1 MARTSEF
8 QTIRSE
14 GGLLP
19 SDLLRR
25 VLDPRAKLEGT
36 SPESYGLP
44 QGERL
49 NEVITQSWNRLCR
62 HWAEFRRIAE
72 SLPAGEA
79 ATGPT
84 NDKWTLPLLREL
96 GFGTLPSSAAREIEG
111 RSYPIARFHGPVP
124 LHLVGCGL
132 NLDRR
137 TAGARGAASSNPH
150 GMVQEFLNRSQG
162 HLWAIVSNGRQL
174 RVLRDN
180 QALSRQS
187 FIEFDLEAMFG
198 GQVYPDF
205 VLMWMVAHVS
215 RFLPREGD
223 KAESCLLE
231 RWTKIADE
239 EGTRALGELR
249 GSVAKALQVLGAGF
263 TGNPRNTALH
273 TALSTNQ
280 LTPAELHAELL
291 RIVYRLIFLFVAEDR
306 QIEGQPL
313 LHPRDKSD
321 AAHIARE
328 RYARH
333 YGTARL
339 RELAGSIRGSRH
351 GDLWHQFKML
361 AKLLSDDPK
370 LDTARSAL
378 ALPVLGGF
386 LWNESTTPHLND
398 AELTNHDFLE
408 VLRRLAFTRQGK
420 ALRSVDFRNL
430 GAEELGGVYETL
442 LELTP
447 QVSGGGRKFEF
458 AEFSGNERKTSGSY
472 YTPDSLVQCL
482 LDSALDPVVNEA
494 IAGRAPREAEA
505 AILNL
510 KICDP
515 AVGSG
520 HFLVGAAHRMARH
533 LARVRALAEGESEP
547 SPLHYQHALRD
558 VIGRCLYGVD
568 INPMSAELCR
578 VGLWLEAMEP
588 GKPLSFLDHHIRV
601 GNSLLGATPELVT
614 AGLPDEAFSAIE
626 GDDKAACTE
635 LKKLNK
641 GARKSAGPLFA
652 AGDIEK
658 VTKLAQAA
666 ANVSEMP
673 DDRPEDIRAKER
685 AHRLNEETAEFKR
698 AKLISDAWCAAF
710 VYEKKML
717 PAPAGSVG
725 RGRADGIIHGHILD
739 LANGGDLS
747 ADHQLAVERLATQ
760 YKFFHWHL
768 VFPEVFQRGGF
779 DCVLGNPP
787 WERVKLQ
794 EKEWFSERS
803 PTIAQAPNAAARK
816 KMIADLVNSEPT
828 LLRAFLAESRRA
840 QGESQFLRVSNRY
853 PLCGRGDIN
862 LYTVFAESMRQLLH
876 GRGRAGC
883 VLPSG
888 IATDDTTKH
897 FFQNIVETKSLVS
910 LFDFE
915 NRKGLFPDVDSRMK
929 FCLLTCGSGAQPLA
943 QQAEFVFFAHGVEDL
958 DDVERRFTLSAADI
972 ALVNPNTRTCP
983 IFRTSADAELTKA
996 VYRRIPVVMLDADP
1010 ESTTCAEGRWNVSLF
1025 TMLHSSSAAH
1035 LFMDLACLQ
1044 GVACRESNI
1053 WINDTAR
1060 FLPLYEGKM
1069 FHQYDHRFA
1078 DVVMTDNIARPAQP
1092 REATESDH
1100 AAADWLPTP
1109 RAWVCENELNQQCP
1123 DGICNTWFLGFKDVA
1138 FSTNERTVLAA
1149 VLPRSGIV
1157 DSVNIIGLTRDK
1169 AGAEAS
1175 LLLACLNSFVLDYFA
1190 RQKVGGLHVK
1200 FYVLNQLPVLA
1211 PISLEAVAPWSG
1223 GDTTLQ
1229 NWLLPRILEL
1239 TFTAWDLQPFA
1250 RDCGWTGP
1258 PFRWNEARRRLIRCE
1273 LDAAFFHLYLPAEAS
1288 GSWRLA
1294 AGETETDIE
1303 MLASRFSKPRDAIA
1317 YIMDTFAIVRRKD
1330 EEKFSGDYRTKRV
1343 ILEIYDDL
1351 AAAMRGGE
1359 SYQTRLDPPP
1369 ADPRCCHLPR
1379 EPRMT

>member
-62 HWAEFRRIAE
+62 HWTEFRNTAE
-72 SLPAGEA
+72 NLPAGEA

-96 GFGTLPSSAAREIEG
+96 GFGTLPTSAAPEIEG
-111 RSYPIARFHGPVP
+111 RSYPISRFHGPVP

-187 FIEFDLEAMFG
+187 FIEFDIEAMFS

-223 KAESCLLE
+223 KADSCLLE

-263 TGNPRNTALH
+263 TANPRNTALH

-321 AAHIARE
+321 AARIARE
-328 RYARH
+328 RYAEH

-339 RELAGSIRGSRH
+339 RELAGSIKGSRH
-351 GDLWHQFKML
+351 GDLWRQFKML

-370 LDTARSAL
+370 LDAARGAL

-386 LWNESTTPHLND
+386 LWNESATPHLND
-398 AELTNHDFLE
+398 AELMNHDFME
-408 VLRRLAFTRQGK
+408 VLRHLAYTRHGK

-458 AEFSGNERKTSGSY
+458 AEFAGNKRKTSGSY

-482 LDSALDPVVNEA
+482 LDTALDPVVNEA
-494 IAGRAPREAEA
+494 IAGKTPREAEA
-505 AILNL
+505 AVLNL

-533 LARVRALAEGESEP
+533 LARVRSLAEGEGEP

-588 GKPLSFLDHHIRV
+588 GKPLSFLDHHIRI
-601 GNSLLGATPELVT
+601 GNSLLGVTPELIT
-614 AGLPDEAFSAIE
+614 AGLPDEAFTAIE
-626 GDDKAACTE
+626 GDEKAACIE

-641 GARKSAGPLFA
+641 GSRKKEGTLFA
-652 AGDIEK
+652 VPESERIN
-658 VTKLAQAA
+658 KLARAA
-666 ANVSEMP
+666 ANVAEMP

-685 AHRLNEETAEFKR
+685 AHRLNEETAEFRR
-698 AKLISDAWCAAF
+698 AKLIADAWCAAF
-710 VYEKKML
+710 VCEKSMS
-717 PAPAGSVG
+717 PAPSGSLG
-725 RGRADGIIHGHILD
+725 RGNANGIVQGHILD
-739 LANGGDLS
+739 LANGRGLNS
-747 ADHQLAVERLATQ
+747 EIQTVVERLAVQ

-768 VFPEVFQRGGF
+768 VFPEVFDCGGF

-787 WERVKLQ
+787 WERVKLS
-794 EKEWFSERS
+794 EKEWFAERS
-803 PTIAQAPNAAARK
+803 PAIASASNAGVRK
-816 KMIADLVNSEPT
+816 RLIEKLKVSDFALYQ
-828 LLRAFLAESRRA
+828 RFLDDSRKAE
-840 QGESQFLRVSNRY
+840 GESHFIRN
-853 PLCGRGDIN
+853 CGRYLQCGKGDVN
-862 LYTVFAESMRQLLH
+862 TYAVFAELNRILIGPS
-876 GRGRAGC
+876 GRAGFI
-883 VLPSG
+883 VQSD
-888 IATDDTTKH
+888 IATGDTYKE
-897 FFQNIVETKSLVS
+897 FFADLLAHGLLVS
-910 LFDFE
+910 LYDFVNTE
-915 NRKGLFPDVDSRMK
+915 GIFPGVHRTHPH
-929 FCLLTCGSGAQPLA
+929 FCLITLSKGHSPAVA
-943 QQAEFVFFAHGVEDL
+943 DFAFWCTNVGHLSD
-958 DDVERRFTLSAADI
+958 RSRHFTLREDE
-972 ALVNPNTRTCP
+972 LVLLNPNTCTCP
-983 IFRTSADAELTKA
+983 IFRSDNDAVLTKA
-996 VYRRIPVVMLDADP
+996 IYRRVPVFVRDAQGGKLEENDWGLRIRRVFDMNRP
-1010 ESTTCAEGRWNVSLF
+1010 EVI
-1025 TMLHSSSAAH
+1025 
-1035 LFMDLACLQ
+1035 DLCVEQ
-1044 GVACRESNI
+1044 E
-1053 WINDTAR
+1053 
-1060 FLPLYEGKM
+1060 PLECDMSG
-1069 FHQYDHRFA
+1069 
-1078 DVVMTDNIARPAQP
+1078 
-1092 REATESDH
+1092 
-1100 AAADWLPTP
+1100 WLPMLEAKLIHQFDHQFASYLAGKTEELPHREKARGDTRVLP
-1109 RAWVCENELNQQCP
+1109 RFWVPAEEVGDRLGPLWDKRWLLAWR
-1123 DGICNTWFLGFKDVA
+1123 DITNT
-1138 FSTNERTVLAA
+1138 TNERTAIAA
-1149 VLPRSGIV
+1149 VLPFSGTDFTLRV
-1157 DSVNIIGLTRDK
+1157 GFPAYEPARTR
-1169 AGAEAS
+1169 AS
-1175 LLLACLNSFVLDYFA
+1175 LLANLNSFVFDYCV
-1190 RQKVGGLHVK
+1190 RQQMGGAHLSDYIMK
-1200 FYVLNQLPVLA
+1200 QLPVL
-1211 PISLEAVAPWSG
+1211 PPTRYEQKCQWDQSSLSLEK
-1223 GDTTLQ
+1223 
-1229 NWLLPRILEL
+1229 WLLPRVLEL
-1239 TFTAWDLQPFA
+1239 SYTTSDLEAFA
-1250 RDCGWTGP
+1250 GDCDWSGP
-1258 PFRWNEARRRLIRCE
+1258 PFRWDENRRFLIRCE
-1273 LDAAFFHLYLPAEAS
+1273 LDAAFFHLYLQSDTEGDWRQVEGEAS
-1288 GSWRLA
+1288 EDLMRLA
-1294 AGETETDIE
+1294 TIFPT
-1303 MLASRFSKPRDAIA
+1303 PRDAAA
-1317 YIMDTFAIVRRKD
+1317 YIMDTFPIVRRKD
-1330 EEKFSGDYRTKRV
+1330 EARCDGDYHTKRV
-1343 ILEIYDDL
+1343 ILENFVAFAD
-1351 AAAMRGGE
+1351 AVRTGKPF
-1359 SYQTRLDPPP
+1359 QTRLDPPP
-1369 ADPRCCHLPR
+1369 ADPRCCHSTQR
-1379 EPRMT
+1379 DHGKTHER